1 MACGDIFQAIADPTR
16 RNLLD
21 LLREGEQ
28 AVTQLAAPF
37 DMSMPAISQHLQILC
52 EAGLVKQRRAGRMRL
67 YRLNV
72 EPLRAASSWL
82 AQYEQIEQEK
92 QAWGA
97 EEFTLRKVKKVVF
110 YPYSVEQVWQ
120 VLTDRRSLSTW
131 LMDNNYEPRLGC
143 KFWFLKH
150 SVPGLEEFIYCE
162 VLELNAPERLTYT
175 WQDGSMQPPTTVT
188 WLLTSQTEGTQL
200 CLEHSLTKP
209 ASSYTMLNSLFNGG
223 WDYKL
228 RHKLPQVLYDTFDR
242 IK

>member
-1 MACGDIFQAIADPTR
+1 
-16 RNLLD
+16 
-21 LLREGEQ
+21 
-28 AVTQLAAPF
+28 
-37 DMSMPAISQHLQILC
+37 MPASAHLQILC
-52 EAGLVKQRRAGRMRL
+52 EAGLVTQRRAGRMRL

-82 AQYEQIEQEK
+82 AQYEHLGQEK
-92 QAWGA
+92 YTLGA
-97 EEFTLRKVKKVVF
+97 AEFMLPTVKKTVF
-110 YPYSVEQVWQ
+110 YPYLPQQVWQ

-131 LMDNNYEPRLGC
+131 LMDNNFEPRLGC

-150 SVPGLEEFIYCE
+150 SVPGLEKFIYCE
-162 VLELNAPERLTYT
+162 VLEVNAPLRLTYT
-175 WQDGSMQPPTTVT
+175 WQDSSMQPPTTAS

-209 ASSYTMLNSLFNGG
+209 ASSYTILNSLFNGG

-242 IK
+242 IE